1 MHCFA
6 LDFDL
11 IQRALRGGHDI
22 PAGLASEEAGL
33 CSTLGAFNNNN
44 KISKMRTRSLYSAL
58 PLSHF
63 TLFPDRD
70 HFDMANSS
78 QSHSHL
84 QQWGQ
89 PSCGRKLP
97 PSRSFRSAAL
107 LGRSL
112 RGKLSFLD
120 KLLPRTVPC
129 IYNHFKAFGLCIN
142 IRRNLRFRQGKQI
155 PSPIFFF
162 EWGLPFQW
170 K

>member
-6 LDFDL
+6 LDFEL
-11 IQRALRGGHDI
+11 IQRAPRGGHDI
-22 PAGLASEEAGL
+22 PAGLAFEEAGL
-33 CSTLGAFNNNN
+33 RSALGAFNNNN
-44 KISKMRTRSLYSAL
+44 KISKMRARSLYSAL

-70 HFDMANSS
+70 HFDTANSS

-97 PSRSFRSAAL
+97 PSRSFSSE
-107 LGRSL
+107 GR
-112 RGKLSFLD
+112 LSFLH

-129 IYNHFKAFGLCIN
+129 IYNHFKAFGPRIK
-142 IRRNLRFRQGKQI
+142 IRRNLRFRQGK
-155 PSPIFFF
+155 
-162 EWGLPFQW
+162 
-170 K
+170 